1 MRSRLHH
8 IHLHILPSLGLASG
22 KAERR
27 TRTQI
32 VFVEDAKKRRKIRF
46 LDDTLGCHHNT
57 LEFAKGV
64 QGCDLKLPDG
74 RGLVFLKSSHDILLG
89 HASGKAGCLQI
100 PYNAHR
106 CLIFHSGDVEIRLE
120 SGDSYASHTSIFQ
133 TSLRVDDL
141 LLGVVH
147 EGVMLVPI
155 TGLEL
160 HSATPHGMRKRVSVF
175 PCPPSKCRES

>member
-1 MRSRLHH
+1 
-8 IHLHILPSLGLASG
+8 
-22 KAERR
+22 
-27 TRTQI
+27 
-32 VFVEDAKKRRKIRF
+32 VFVEDAKKWRKIGF

-74 RGLVFLKSSHDILLG
+74 RGLVFLKSSHDILLS
-89 HASGKAGCLQI
+89 HASGKAGRLQKPHNACGCLVVL
-100 PYNAHR
+100 
-106 CLIFHSGDVEIRLE
+106 CGDVEIWLE
-120 SGDSYASHTSIFQ
+120 SSDSNTPHTSIFQ